1 MKQEF
6 GLIGHQNEYKK
17 SSLYLNL
24 NFENFYLYVPLEV
37 ALFEIIKLVS
47 DPTTLYNRWILRNE
61 ALGLFGHCCRAQTPK
76 WQTCFGYAAT
86 VNGSD

>member
-47 DPTTLYNRWILRNE
+47 DPTTL
-61 ALGLFGHCCRAQTPK
+61 
-76 WQTCFGYAAT
+76 
-86 VNGSD
+86 